1 MISFDVETDI
11 NQHEIKQ
18 LVAISS
24 YHQIFIRS
32 IYLRNLKHAVK
43 QACVFH
49 VILLDIPSNS
59 AKNRTRKG
67 GEMVGG
73 GGVIYLTDKIRLAW
87 QKLFVHNPLW
97 LYISKNSLSDFRLGT
112 ELLWKKSFLRFWHSL
127 ILTLL
132 KEIWRCPKC
141 QISWK
146 LEHIS
151 ILGPNLPEFIILGQ
165 YYQFQILYS

>member
-11 NQHEIKQ
+11 KQHEIKQ

-73 GGVIYLTDKIRLAW
+73 GGGYILNGQNPSSVAKVICPQSIMTIHFKKLLIRFSTGYRAPLEK
-87 QKLFVHNPLW
+87 KLFKVLTFLNP
-97 LYISKNSLSDFRLGT
+97 YVIERN
-112 ELLWKKSFLRFWHSL
+112 
-127 ILTLL
+127 
-132 KEIWRCPKC
+132 
-141 QISWK
+141 
-146 LEHIS
+146 LEMS
-151 ILGPNLPEFIILGQ
+151 
-165 YYQFQILYS
+165 

>member
-32 IYLRNLKHAVK
+32 IYLQNLKHAVK

-59 AKNRTRKG
+59 AKNRGRKG
-67 GEMVGG
+67 GEIVGG
-73 GGVIYLTDKIRLAW
+73 DFVGYILNGQNPSSVTKVI
-87 QKLFVHNPLW
+87 
-97 LYISKNSLSDFRLGT
+97 
-112 ELLWKKSFLRFWHSL
+112 
-127 ILTLL
+127 
-132 KEIWRCPKC
+132 CP
-141 QISWK
+141 Q
-146 LEHIS
+146 S
-151 ILGPNLPEFIILGQ
+151 IMTIHF
-165 YYQFQILYS
+165 